1 MSDSLQLIVYSL
13 DLCPNCELLKDFL
26 RLKGADYIER
36 NMMSAEAMTELRLKG
51 IFVQEAP
58 VLQVG
63 EQCYTTKELFPGNSL
78 DEEFVS
84 GVISGA

>member
-1 MSDSLQLIVYSL
+1 MQLVVYTL

-26 RLKGADYIER
+26 SSKGADYIER

-51 IFVQEAP
+51 VFVQEAP

-63 EQCYTTKELFPGNSL
+63 EQFFTTKELFPGNSL
-78 DEEFVS
+78 NEEFVS

>member
-1 MSDSLQLIVYSL
+1 MSDSIQLIVYTL

-26 RLKGADYIER
+26 RSRGADYIER
-36 NMMSAEAMTELRLKG
+36 NLMSAEAMTELRLKG

-58 VLQVG
+58 VLQTG
-63 EQCYTTKELFPGNSL
+63 EQFYTTKELFPGNSL